1 MRSALYKIG
10 VLLKQ
15 TAQAFWAHN
24 GLQKSAAFAYYTV
37 FALPGLLLIT
47 LSVASVA
54 FDAQHVQ
61 RQVLETLGAY
71 LGTETVGT
79 IEAMINHVRTQAA
92 DLTVATTGGVLAL
105 LFGATGAFSQMQV
118 ALNEVWGI
126 DQQATRG
133 GFKRFLKKRLLSFLV
148 VLGMGFLL
156 MLSLVSRALVAFIDR
171 RMDQIVAES
180 IVTHLMA
187 GAQFLL
193 FFLITTL
200 LIAILFKALPDLNV
214 SWGNVIAGALVT
226 AIGFTLGKELMSY
239 FIRNSNFGSAFGAAS
254 SLTVILVWIYFSG
267 AVLFFGAAFSRQWAQ
282 RDGASEDRR

>member
-1 MRSALYKIG
+1 MYNSLRKLFT
-10 VLLKQ
+10 LLKQ
-15 TAQAFWAHN
+15 TGQAFWAQR

-54 FDAQHVQ
+54 FDAEHVQ
-61 RQVLETLGAY
+61 RQVLETLGTY
-71 LGTETVGT
+71 LGTDTAGT
-79 IEAMINHVRTQAA
+79 IEAMIAHVRSQAT

-105 LFGATGAFSQMQV
+105 LFGATGAFSQLQV

-126 DQQATRG
+126 DQLSTRG
-133 GFKRFLKKRLLSFLV
+133 GFKRFLKKRLLSFFV

-171 RMDQIVAES
+171 QMNQVMAES
-180 IVTHLMA
+180 IVTTMMT
-187 GAQFLL
+187 GALFLL

-200 LIAILFKALPDLNV
+200 LIAILFKALPDLDV

-226 AIGFTLGKELMSY
+226 AIGFTIGKELMSY
-239 FIRNSNFGSAFGAAS
+239 FISNSNFGSAFGAAS
-254 SLTVILVWIYFSG
+254 SLAVILVWIYFSG
-267 AVLFFGAAFSRQWAQ
+267 AVLFFGAAFSREWSQK
-282 RDGASEDRR
+282 D